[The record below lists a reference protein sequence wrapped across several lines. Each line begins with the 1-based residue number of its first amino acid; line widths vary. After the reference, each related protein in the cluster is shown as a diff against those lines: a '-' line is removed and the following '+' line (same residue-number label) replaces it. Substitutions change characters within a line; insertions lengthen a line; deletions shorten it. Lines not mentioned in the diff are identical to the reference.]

1 VRSQPAELS
10 LWLRIRKAFE
20 PLPSWGPAD
29 PHTLKRYKLFMEQA
43 NDSSTL
49 RYFVESFYPTLP
61 WSYCREEWGPNCLDS
76 TPQAV
81 SDATQSTVRTTS
93 AEYYFT

>member
-1 VRSQPAELS
+1 VLATG
-10 LWLRIRKAFE
+10 IVTTYYA
-20 PLPSWGPAD
+20 
-29 PHTLKRYKLFMEQA
+29 TLMA
-43 NDSSTL
+43 ITL

-81 SDATQSTVRTTS
+81 TDATQSTVRTTS